1 VELVE
6 LQIHRFRIPLRAPFR
21 GHSFR
26 EGQLWSGPVGW
37 GECSPL
43 PGYPGSD
50 PDRSLDA
57 AHEAAFEDWPKP
69 VRDRVPVHV
78 TVPALDPEAAAVLV
92 RSSGCRAAKVKVAEG
107 DDEARLEAVRDAL
120 GPSGRLTVDANG
132 AWSVDEA
139 RHWMRTLD
147 RYGVEMVEQPVE
159 TMEEMAEL
167 RRRIDL
173 PIAADELVT
182 SPEAARRIADL
193 EAADVLVVKVQSL
206 GGVRPAI
213 WAVEAAGVPAIVSS
227 MLETSVGV
235 AAGLALAATLPE
247 LPFPC
252 GLGTVSLLEADVVA
266 EPLLPVSGELSVRRP
281 EVDLDLLA
289 RYEIDPPSLFGFR
302 P

>member
-1 VELVE
+1 MDLEV
-6 LQIHRFRIPLRAPFR
+6 HNFRIPLRAPFR

-26 EGQLWSGPVGW
+26 EGQLWRGPVGW

-69 VRDRVPVHV
+69 LRDRIPVHV
-78 TVPALDPEAAAVLV
+78 TVPALDPEAAAALV

-107 DDEARLEAVRDAL
+107 GDEARLEAVRDAL

-139 RHWMRTLD
+139 QGWMGTFA
-147 RYGVEMVEQPVE
+147 RYGVELVEQPVE
-159 TMEEMAEL
+159 TIEEMAEL
-167 RRRIDL
+167 RRRANV

-213 WAVEAAGVPAIVSS
+213 WAVEAAGLPAIVSS

-235 AAGLALAATLPE
+235 AAGLALAAALPE
-247 LPFPC
+247 LSFPC

-266 EPLLPVSGELSVRRP
+266 EPLLAVSGELLVRRP
-281 EVDLDLLA
+281 DVDLDLLA
-289 RYEIDPPSLFGFR
+289 PYEIDPPWSFGFR